1 MKKLFF
7 VVLLLI
13 QTIMTYSQVEVTG
26 TVKSSDDGLPLPGVN
41 VVLKGT
47 TTGTIT
53 DMDGKF
59 NISVPEDGVI
69 VFRFMGYEIKEL
81 QVDANTTN
89 IDVVLQVSKE
99 MLDEVVVT
107 GYATIKKANLT
118 GSVAAVDFE
127 DLESIP
133 SSNAISMLQGR
144 VSGVDISNFST
155 QPGNDDP
162 RILIRGMGT
171 FNSGANPLVIVDG
184 VESSLGQIPAG
195 DIESISVLK
204 DAASASIYGVRAANG
219 VILVTTKSGKPGK
232 TIINFNS
239 NIGFQQN
246 LMETK
251 LLGSVDFANVR
262 NAWQIAE
269 GATEGWY
276 TDGQIDSMRN
286 GSDLDRFANT
296 NWI

>member
-1 MKKLFF
+1 
-7 VVLLLI
+7 
-13 QTIMTYSQVEVTG
+13 
-26 TVKSSDDGLPLPGVN
+26 
-41 VVLKGT
+41 
-47 TTGTIT
+47 
-53 DMDGKF
+53 MDGKF

-69 VFRFMGYEIKEL
+69 VFRFMGYETKEV
-81 QVDANTTN
+81 QVAANTTVV
-89 IDVVLQVSKE
+89 DVVLQVSKE

-107 GYATIKKANLT
+107 GYATIKNANLT

-144 VSGVDISNFST
+144 VSGLDISNFST

-219 VILVTTKSGKPGK
+219 VILVTTKSGKSGK
-232 TIINFNS
+232 TVVNFNA

-246 LMETK
+246 LMSPK

-262 NAWQIAE
+262 NAWQIA
-269 GATEGWY
+269 
-276 TDGQIDSMRN
+276 DGNRR
-286 GSDLDRFANT
+286 LVH
-296 NWI
+296 